1 MDANDEFMLVCRYHQ
16 FGKGFARDGAVPRI
30 RLTRKLALTMN
41 GVDVSRL
48 SVGDIIELPDHQAQ
62 MMVEC
67 GWADRVPE
75 PSSLPDLS
83 VASSSE
89 RNLIN

>member
-1 MDANDEFMLVCRYHQ
+1 MDPNDEFMLVCRYHKS
-16 FGKGFARDGAVPRI
+16 GKRFARDGGVPRI

-67 GWADRVPE
+67 GWAELAPD
-75 PSSLPDLS
+75 PSALPDLS